1 MEGLQKE
8 TMEKFSTEY
17 FRKLAGDLKF
27 DLSDEEIE
35 SLKKDFIAVEKQV
48 ELFETVDTE
57 GVEPMVYPF
66 ETPTVFLREDIEAD
80 QLDQSAAL
88 KNAPD
93 VRMGH
98 IHVPK
103 VVK

>member
-1 MEGLQKE
+1 
-8 TMEKFSTEY
+8 MEKFSTEY
-17 FRKLAGDLKF
+17 FRKLAEDLKF
-27 DLSDEEIE
+27 SLTDEEIE
-35 SLKKDFIAVEKQV
+35 ELKKDFQAVEKQV
-48 ELFETVDTE
+48 ELFDTIDTE

-66 ETPTVFLREDIEAD
+66 ETPTVFLREDTICD
-80 QLDQSAAL
+80 VLDQNDALANAA
-88 KNAPD
+88 D

>member
-1 MEGLQKE
+1 
-8 TMEKFSTEY
+8 MEKFSAEY
-17 FRKLAGDLKF
+17 FRKLANDLKF

-35 SLKKDFIAVEKQV
+35 DLKRDFAEVEKQV
-48 ELFETVDTE
+48 DLFDAIDTA

-66 ETPTVFLREDIEAD
+66 EAETIFLREDAEAD
-80 QLDQSAAL
+80 TLPQNDAL
-88 KNAPD
+88 KNAAD

-98 IHVPK
+98 VHVPK